1 MGNLHARNKKFKF
14 KESGGGVAY
23 YNPVGAR
30 LNGKAISVCVKYGKG
45 NIKNFKIIKLKDSIS
60 LKRIGKRKEM
70 LLPAKRDR
78 FLISIL
84 LLKKPNRYRCF
95 IPVNRQ
101 AIAIKR

>member
-78 FLISIL
+78 YFDFHFII
-84 LLKKPNRYRCF
+84 KETKPL
-95 IPVNRQ
+95 
-101 AIAIKR
+101 